1 MEVHK
6 QDKKRK
12 KGDVSSDFQTS
23 GHENDLSILDLDSD
37 KVISA
42 QPQSTPRTEYKETI

>member
-1 MEVHK
+1 MSCEAAVNLEVDK

-12 KGDVSSDFQTS
+12 KGDVSSEFETS
-23 GHENDLSILDLDSD
+23 GHENDLSILDLDSG

-42 QPQSTPRTEYKETI
+42 